1 MSAAQIVSLAFAAI
15 AIIAVLAIGSVAYRR
30 GGAADEETP
39 DRPRRTGRLDRK
51 TRRRDRKAARA
62 RMATAP
68 RDEDETTPSEED
80 DEAPVD
86 PLDTRPVLERDE
98 YDMTRRQFFNRGILA
113 IFGIFL
119 AQFGIAALAFMWP
132 RLRPGGFGGRVIAGS
147 VDDITDRLFLPD
159 GRVTPLFVSA
169 AQSYIVPFQANT
181 TDGTS
186 FEGLPVVAGGLM
198 ALWQRCVHLGCRV
211 PECES
216 SQGFECPCHGSKY
229 NYHGE
234 YEDGPAPRNL
244 DRFVVSID
252 DDGNFVIDTGQ
263 VIQTSRSLTKSTEYP
278 RGPSCI

>member
-1 MSAAQIVSLAFAAI
+1 MTALQLLVLAFAGLALLAILAI
-15 AIIAVLAIGSVAYRR
+15 ASVAYRK
-30 GGAADEETP
+30 GAVDEAKP
-39 DRPRRTGRLDRK
+39 PRVGRLDRRA
-51 TRRRDRKAARA
+51 RRRDRAAVRA
-62 RMATAP
+62 RRPEPPAP
-68 RDEDETTPSEED
+68 VEAAEEDEEP
-80 DEAPVD
+80 PVD
-86 PLDTRPVLERDE
+86 PLETREMVDRER

-132 RLRPGGFGGRVIAGS
+132 RLRPGAFGGPVSAGPAADLLEQ
-147 VDDITDRLFLPD
+147 VFLPD
-159 GRVTPLFVSA
+159 GRVTPAFIPA
-169 AQSYIVPFQANT
+169 AQAYIIPFQA
-181 TDGTS
+181 DDPAGTS
-186 FEGLPVVAGGLM
+186 FQGLPVIAGGLM

-211 PECES
+211 PTCES

-252 DDGNFVIDTGQ
+252 DAGNLIVDTGQ
-263 VIQTSRSLTKSTEYP
+263 VIQTSRSLVKSIEYP